1 MADEKKKGFDLG
13 KSGDSAPGFDLNK
26 ESAAPAEQSKGFN
39 LGKGDEPAPSTFDL
53 GKGQEAAAAAPKVA
67 ETTAKESAQAK
78 EKSKEAGASKSKAP
92 SNEKATPSAKTIE
105 KGKETGK
112 QIASPVKTAKGTKA
126 TVKSQPKAESPKAS
140 STASKTSSASATASK
155 KRSNAPILI
164 AIILLVAVG
173 LFMFIPSGGDSDSEL
188 APTFESQSNV
198 TDETQAGEL
207 PNAITTEDSQDSER
221 AGTVASEGSNLDGN
235 ESAADMDVDDNALSS
250 STSASDN
257 SISSKDENYSSAE
270 ESTSTEVQS
279 SSASGEAS
287 SVGAASSMS
296 DVSSETADSDEAV
309 KEESLNGSS
318 SMGITTTSNDTPL
331 SASSSSSSSASAG
344 LITFSQNST
353 QAQIPSSLI
362 NQIKSHLA
370 EGSAN
375 RVLIEGHSS
384 SEGDKF
390 YNIGLSRRRAEAVK
404 SQLVKAGVDESK
416 VEVQAK
422 GSDYPVASNETVSGR
437 KKNRRVE
444 VKLD

>member
-92 SNEKATPSAKTIE
+92 RNEKATPSAKTIE

-112 QIASPVKTAKGTKA
+112 QIASPVKTAEGTKA

-140 STASKTSSASATASK
+140 ATASKTSSASATASK

-257 SISSKDENYSSAE
+257 SISSNDENYAATE
-270 ESTSTEVQS
+270 VSTSTEAQS
-279 SSASGEAS
+279 APT
-287 SVGAASSMS
+287 SVEGPSIGSASSMS
-296 DVSSETADSDEAV
+296 GASSEMTEPDETN
-309 KEESLNGSS
+309 KQESVNGSR
-318 SMGITTTSNDTPL
+318 SMGVTTTSNGTPL
-331 SASSSSSSSASAG
+331 SGASSSGSAG
-344 LITFSQNST
+344 VITFSQNST

-362 NQIKSHLA
+362 NQIKSHLS

-375 RVLIEGHSS
+375 RILIEGHSS

-437 KKNRRVE
+437 KKNRRVDL
-444 VKLD
+444 KLN